1 MELIGQGGS
10 AGRARIG
17 VLGWRSVELKAGG
30 SEELLRGQSHGA
42 DRTGGV
48 CRQSEN
54 WSVRLEE
61 CRAEG
66 WRIRGVTQRNR
77 MELIGQGGSAG
88 REVWDFRL
96 KAGG

>member
-1 MELIGQGGS
+1 MLSSRLEDWESNSEGSCMELTGQGGS

-54 WSVRLEE
+54 WGIRLEE
-61 CRAEG
+61 C
-66 WRIRGVTQRNR
+66 
-77 MELIGQGGSAG
+77 
-88 REVWDFRL
+88 
-96 KAGG
+96 